1 MPKKSEC
8 QEMGLYSITLDDIIS
23 SSEAPRCH
31 VPNTPHSPAQQITED
46 QKETPQ
52 GTIPPPYHLLLF
64 CPCPMSFSSRRRN
77 YLLTPHRRDG
87 LIEWYVCM
95 FVSRVVVN
103 NVMM

>member
-31 VPNTPHSPAQQITED
+31 VPNTAPPHVKPNK
-46 QKETPQ
+46 QKIKS
-52 GTIPPPYHLLLF
+52 TIPYNIPHLLLF